1 MLNSEFWDFTLRR
14 CRRAGD
20 TVLRADAILEFTRM
34 LQSWERSPFNPWFL
48 EKVATGLT
56 TVANQQ
62 TLAIPT
68 DYLLLVED
76 TDVFVV
82 NADGDDQTL
91 ERGFHEDL
99 ENKYAN
105 ADAGLPKTYDIFAN
119 LFYFGPK
126 PAATFAVKLKY
137 FAKTIVPPD
146 DGATLTNAWVVNAED
161 FCITALASRLV
172 QDYIKDDKR
181 AAILTT
187 QAAGLRAELHKYNE
201 ARKHVDMN
209 YEIDR

>member
-14 CRRAGD
+14 SRRAGD
-20 TVLRADAILEFTRM
+20 TVLRTDAILEFTRM
-34 LQSWERSPFNPWFL
+34 LQAWERSSFSPWFL
-48 EKVATGLT
+48 EKVSTGLA
-56 TVANQQ
+56 TVADQQ

-82 NADGDDQTL
+82 DADGNDQTL

-105 ADAGLPKTYDIFAN
+105 ADAGLPRTYDIFAD

-126 PAATFAVKLKY
+126 PDAIYTIKCKY
-137 FAKTIVPPD
+137 YAKTTVPPD
-146 DGATLTNAWVVNAED
+146 DGATLTNSWVVNAED
-161 FCITALASRLV
+161 LCITALSARLV

-181 AAILTT
+181 AAVLTT
-187 QAAGLRAELHKYNE
+187 QASALRSELHKYSE

>member
-1 MLNSEFWDFTLRR
+1 MLNSEFWDYTLRR
-14 CRRAGD
+14 ARRAGD
-20 TVLRADAILEFTRM
+20 TVLRTDAILEFTRM
-34 LQSWERSPFNPWFL
+34 LQSWERSPFSPWFL
-48 EKVATGLT
+48 EKVSSGLA
-56 TVANQQ
+56 TVAGQQ

-76 TDVFVV
+76 TDAFIVD
-82 NADGDDQTL
+82 ADGDDQTL
-91 ERGFHEDL
+91 ERGYHEDL

-105 ADAGLPKTYDIFAN
+105 ADAGLPKTYDIFAD

-126 PAATFAVKLKY
+126 PDAVRTVKIKY
-137 FAKTIVPPD
+137 FAKTTVPPD
-146 DGATLTNAWVVNAED
+146 DAATLTNAWVVNAED
-161 FCITALASRLV
+161 FCITSLAARLV

-181 AAILTT
+181 AAVLSA
-187 QAAGLRAELHKYNE
+187 QAVALRSELHKYNE

>member
-119 LFYFGPK
+119 LLYFGPV
-126 PAATFAVKLKY
+126 PEATFAIKLKY
-137 FAKTIVPPD
+137 FANTTVPPD